1 MHDDISIPLPSL
13 IHRIGREAVKRAQAI
28 AVQEGCELKRVRRSR
43 NWSITGQAIA
53 IQSCCAELKAQ
64 SDITEFAFMIK
75 KIDSG
80 LLQHADKLEPLGA
93 KLVRL
98 INQNPAIT
106 LGELM
111 QQTQCTMSEARLA
124 RFEAEL

>member
-13 IHRIGREAVKRAQAI
+13 IHRIGREAAKRAQAI
-28 AVQEGCELKRVRRSR
+28 AVQKGCELKRVRRSR
-43 NWSITGQAIA
+43 NWSITGQAVA
-53 IQSCCAELKAQ
+53 IQSCCGELKAQ
-64 SDITEFAFMIK
+64 SDTAEFTFLIK

>member
-1 MHDDISIPLPSL
+1 MHNDISIPLPSL

-28 AVQEGCELKRVRRSR
+28 AVQNGCELKRVRRSR

-53 IQSCCAELKAQ
+53 IQSCCAELKVQ

-80 LLQHADKLEPLGA
+80 LLQHADKLEPLSV

>member
-28 AVQEGCELKRVRRSR
+28 AVQKGCELKRIRRSR

-80 LLQHADKLEPLGA
+80 LLQHADKLEPLSA

>member
-1 MHDDISIPLPSL
+1 MHDDISILLPSL

-28 AVQEGCELKRVRRSR
+28 AVQKGCELKRVRRSR

-53 IQSCCAELKAQ
+53 IQNCCVELKAQ
-64 SDITEFAFMIK
+64 SDTAEFAFLIK

>member
-28 AVQEGCELKRVRRSR
+28 AVQNGCELKRVRRSR
-43 NWSITGQAIA
+43 NWSITGKAIA
-53 IQSCCAELKAQ
+53 IQSCCVELTAQ
-64 SDITEFAFMIK
+64 SDIAEFAFMIK